1 MKGITRTDIGLLL
14 LRLGLGL
21 TLLYFGSQ
29 KALGVFGGMGYSNTV
44 GMMHGKM
51 GIPIVLAN
59 LAILAEFLG
68 SLGVLTGL
76 FSALAS
82 FGIACTMGVATYINM
97 RGNGALLG
105 LFTGAK
111 GADPSKL
118 FFPGSLCLV
127 ALVLLI
133 MGPGKISLD
142 NKFFL
147 RKSKR

>member
-1 MKGITRTDIGLLL
+1 MGLLI

-21 TLLYFGSQ
+21 TLLYYGSQ
-29 KALGVFGGMGYSNTV
+29 KALGLFGGMGYSDTV
-44 GMMHGKM
+44 SMMHGKM
-51 GIPIVLAN
+51 GIPVVLAHI
-59 LAILAEFLG
+59 AILAEFLG
-68 SLGVLTGL
+68 SLGVLAGF
-76 FSALAS
+76 FSALAN

-97 RGNGALLG
+97 RGHGVFMG
-105 LFTGAK
+105 LFTGSK
-111 GADPSKL
+111 DADPSKL

-147 RKSKR
+147 RKSRR

>member
-1 MKGITRTDIGLLL
+1 MGLLI

-29 KALGVFGGMGYSNTV
+29 KALGVFGGMGYSNTI

-51 GIPIVLAN
+51 GVPTVLAH

-68 SLGVLTGL
+68 SLGVLAGM
-76 FSALAS
+76 FSSLAS
-82 FGIACTMGVATYINM
+82 LGIACTMGVATYINM
-97 RGNGALLG
+97 RGPGVLLS

-111 GADPSKL
+111 DADPTKL
-118 FFPGSLCLV
+118 FFPGSLCLA

-147 RKSKR
+147 RKSRR